1 MGQRWDPGGSCPKC
15 GEQLIH
21 RRCPGCGPFPPLRF
35 ATFLIGV
42 AILGSF
48 VGRPVNPAFTP
59 SPPTLSPTVSADVAK
74 ILEAPPVLHETEN
87 KILEAPPVLHETEN
101 IAGIQDDA
109 AGDMKTSKEFVPRA
123 EQAKRAPP
131 RALTIEEKAAVARGI
146 RELEEAATRA
156 ESQYSR

>member
-1 MGQRWDPGGSCPKC
+1 MLTSRSLSSTMGQRWDPGGSCPKC

-87 KILEAPPVLHETEN
+87 

-109 AGDMKTSKEFVPRA
+109 AGDMKTAKEFVPRA